1 MNLKNEQMTE
11 FVNVRQREN
20 EGFRKW
26 YLNSFFDV
34 ILWYKKNKKD
44 FIGFQFCFSR
54 NNNEK
59 AFTWT
64 KKYTSNRLVSDTF
77 FEKGVS
83 HMSTGILK
91 GEGGRIPDEVIIR
104 FQNESEIIDKE
115 IKELIIKKIEQYNKN
130 IEK

>member
-1 MNLKNEQMTE
+1 MKIEQLTE
-11 FVNVRQREN
+11 INNVRQRDS
-20 EGFRKW
+20 EGFRRW

-34 ILWYKKNKKD
+34 ILWYKNNKKD
-44 FIGFQFCFSR
+44 LIGFQFCYSR

-64 KKYTSNRLVSDTF
+64 EQYTSNRLVSDTF

-83 HMSTGILK
+83 HISTGILK
-91 GEGGRIPDEVIIR
+91 GEGGHIPEEIIIR
-104 FQNESEIIDKE
+104 FKNESEIINED
-115 IKELIIKKIEQYNKN
+115 IKELIIEKIEEYNKS